1 MNFENAQVGSDVC
14 QFLVIVGLLLP
25 VPCAENQGHSNLF
38 LDKSVNLF
46 GLFQVQMKPEIESG
60 LRHHCVS
67 KFQVWSIYS
76 GLNGDRDYCLF
87 METDRYCLF
96 FIKRNFVQNASAC
109 LCTVGRTKDSD
120 HFSCHQQ
127 TGS

>member
-1 MNFENAQVGSDVC
+1 MNFENVQIGSNEGVTGSRRC

-46 GLFQVQMKPEIESG
+46 GLFQVQMKPEI
-60 LRHHCVS
+60 
-67 KFQVWSIYS
+67 VWSIYS

-87 METDRYCLF
+87 MEMDRYCPLF
-96 FIKRNFVQNASAC
+96 FFLLRGI
-109 LCTVGRTKDSD
+109 L
-120 HFSCHQQ
+120 
-127 TGS
+127 